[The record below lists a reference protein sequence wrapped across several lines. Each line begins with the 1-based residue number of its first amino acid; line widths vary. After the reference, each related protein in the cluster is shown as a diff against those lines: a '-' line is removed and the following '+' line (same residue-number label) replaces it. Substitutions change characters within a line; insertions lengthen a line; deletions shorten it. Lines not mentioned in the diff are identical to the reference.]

1 MRSRDPSVNL
11 KALRPNTGFVQ
22 DFRRKAHGIFRG
34 STRSDKGQRLAQR
47 VRSILD
53 PAFAMPMGIVAD
65 RNRLTIGGA
74 NTVWEYRKM
83 PAVAKKAGT
92 GGQARRLLS
101 AAQRI
106 HVTGDNKSK

>member
-1 MRSRDPSVNL
+1 
-11 KALRPNTGFVQ
+11 
-22 DFRRKAHGIFRG
+22 
-34 STRSDKGQRLAQR
+34 
-47 VRSILD
+47 
-53 PAFAMPMGIVAD
+53 MGIVAD
-65 RNRLTIGGA
+65 RNRLTIGGV
-74 NTVWEYRKM
+74 NTVWENRKM